1 MSKDSEKK
9 FHLIMD
15 KLFFAPKSAP
25 SSASSSSGV
34 QTSRGKK
41 RANPSSALALVEP
54 KSRGDRMEVSRHFSA
69 PAVAAHAPL
78 CRPGDRGDLMRRVA
92 TFKSMTWFAKP
103 KWSRCIIQRFNF
115 FGCTNNNFADF
126 EQVVS
131 ALNCA
136 RRGWINVDADILAC
150 ESCGARLFFSTP
162 SSWNQQQV
170 EKAALV
176 FSLKLDNGHKIL
188 CPWIDNACVETL
200 AEFPPPVLVDKFRE
214 RCYALLELSVLP
226 GISSS
231 AIEYTKSPQLEQFLG
246 QSSMFY
252 GNGSGD
258 ISRTEHSDNEGNA
271 DSAKL
276 YYQAQKLI
284 SLCGWEPRLLPYV
297 VDSGNRLNHSA
308 TNRKNPS
315 ISVHSASNDEHKNA
329 SACTNIQAEHNSVV
343 LDCKLCGASVGLWAF
358 STVPRPVE
366 CFRLVGYAEVNSES
380 HSGAHDS
387 NAESHCDSR
396 IDALNAG
403 VDGATLS
410 KDRFSNLKLTIAGG
424 PPPTNQNF
432 KAIISIPVIGRNLR
446 ARISYDSELRD
457 CLSVGQEGMQSDSQM
472 EKEENHYQE
481 NAENGGLEN
490 SEVCGPG
497 TPDANATHLNGEMD
511 KSDPLVMVSSKGDL
525 LHSGTIVEHSE
536 EHESTSV
543 PSSFE
548 ANADLNSSRTDPE
561 PTSNQEASEDTV
573 QIPANSELVA
583 CSSGK
588 DLKHVVPGSMMEF
601 DPIRQHRYF
610 CPWIAST
617 GNGAPGWKQTLS
629 ALQRQEGGSPSSA
642 SIIKV
647 DDPITS
653 IRNLFTSPS
662 PKRTKPTVLT
672 TRTSEQ

>member
-9 FHLIMD
+9 FHSIMD
-15 KLFFAPKSAP
+15 KLFFAPKSTP
-25 SSASSSSGV
+25 SSDSSSSGV

-54 KSRGDRMEVSRHFSA
+54 KSRGDRMGVSRHFSA
-69 PAVAAHAPL
+69 PAVAAPAPL
-78 CRPGDRGDLMRRVA
+78 CRPWDRGDLMRRVA

-103 KWSRCIIQRFNF
+103 K
-115 FGCTNNNFADF
+115 
-126 EQVVS
+126 VVS

-136 RRGWINVDADILAC
+136 RRGWINVDADILVC
-150 ESCGARLFFSTP
+150 ESCGARLLFSTP
-162 SSWNQQQV
+162 SSWNQQQGMLF

-176 FSLKLDNGHKIL
+176 FSLRLDNGHKIL
-188 CPWIDNACVETL
+188 CPWIDNACDETL
-200 AEFPPPVLVDKFRE
+200 AEFPPMPPPVLVDKFRE

-226 GISSS
+226 VISSS
-231 AIEYTKSPQLEQFLG
+231 AIEYMKSPQLEQFLG

-258 ISRTEHSDNEGNA
+258 ISRTEHSDNEDSA

-297 VDSGNRLNHSA
+297 VDSENRQDYSA
-308 TNRKNPS
+308 TNRQNLG
-315 ISVHSASNDEHKNA
+315 INVHSASNDELMKSHNT
-329 SACTNIQAEHNSVV
+329 SIQSEHNSVV

-380 HSGAHDS
+380 HSGTHDS
-387 NAESHCDSR
+387 NTESHCDSR
-396 IDALNAG
+396 IDILNAG

-410 KDRFSNLKLTIAGG
+410 KDRFSNLNLTIAGG

-432 KAIISIPVIGRNLR
+432 KAKILLPVIGRNLR
-446 ARISYDSELRD
+446 ARISYDTELRD

-472 EKEENHYQE
+472 EKEEDHYRE
-481 NAENGGLEN
+481 NAGHGGLEN
-490 SEVCGPG
+490 SEVSGPG
-497 TPDANATHLNGEMD
+497 TPDAKITHLNGEMD
-511 KSDPLVMVSSKGDL
+511 KSDSLVMVSSKGDL

-536 EHESTSV
+536 EHESPSV

-548 ANADLNSSRTDPE
+548 ANADISSSRNDPQ
-561 PTSNQEASEDTV
+561 PTSNQEASEGIV
-573 QIPANSELVA
+573 QIPANNELVA

-588 DLKHVVPGSMMEF
+588 DLKHVVPDGRMEF

-629 ALQRQEGGSPSSA
+629 ALQRQEGGSPSST

-653 IRNLFTSPS
+653 IRNLFMSPS
-662 PKRTKPTVLT
+662 PKRMKPTVLT
-672 TRTSEQ
+672 TRSSDQ